1 MMGLVRIAI
10 VLAMLPSVCCAQIA
24 QDSVPVKSQRIVTNG
39 ELSPSAQFHLLL
51 IYQSA
56 DTADTVTNKVTFILT
71 HPQSQMRSWAEACNV
86 RMMHAQ
92 ESAATEH
99 HADLLQ
105 KHGGKFPILALI
117 EHTQNGKGAVW
128 CSAAGQ
134 EIPTSESGL
143 ASWLGSYYKANL
155 EAAQRSGVQPSLT
168 QNHLPLQIQDSV
180 QNSQGKVQ
188 NDGSY
193 FMPRNQAPEPVRLP
207 SLRGPLI
214 NPQFDV
220 AIPDALETSVG
231 LQDGAMMGI
240 GAAVVAIVCSMILA
254 YGRTQAAQI
263 HANAITDDPDD
274 EKVAN

>member
-1 MMGLVRIAI
+1 MMGLVRVAMIL
-10 VLAMLPSVCCAQIA
+10 LAMLPSVCCAQIA
-24 QDSVPVKSQRIVTNG
+24 QDSVPSKSQRIVTNG
-39 ELSPSAQFHLLL
+39 DLTPSAQFHLLL

-56 DTADTVTNKVTFILT
+56 DTVTNKLSLILT
-71 HPQSQMRSWAEACNV
+71 QPQSQMRTWAETCNV

-105 KHGGKFPILALI
+105 KHGGQFPILALI

-128 CSAAGQ
+128 CSASGQ
-134 EIPTSESGL
+134 QIPTSESGL
-143 ASWLGSYYKANL
+143 ASWLGRYYTANL
-155 EAAQRSGVQPSLT
+155 EAAQQAGVRPTVT
-168 QNHLPLQIQDSV
+168 QNPLPMPVQDSL

-188 NDGSY
+188 NEGSY

-207 SLRGPLI
+207 SLRRPLI
-214 NPQFDV
+214 NPQVDV
-220 AIPDALETSVG
+220 AMPDALETSVG